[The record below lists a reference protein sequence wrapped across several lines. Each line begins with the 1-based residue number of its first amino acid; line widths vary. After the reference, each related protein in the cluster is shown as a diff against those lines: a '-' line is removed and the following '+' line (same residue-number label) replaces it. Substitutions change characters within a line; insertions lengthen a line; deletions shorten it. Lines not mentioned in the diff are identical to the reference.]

1 MQVHQD
7 RKQPGDSRMARNQ
20 VQQVGAGA
28 TDTLQVGHPHR
39 NRQLEYRSKENSAD
53 SCLALIQQQ
62 EVGAGADTLLVVEH
76 LHRNRC

>member
-7 RKQPGDSRMARNQ
+7 RKQPGHSRMARNQ
-20 VQQVGAGA
+20 VQQVGA
-28 TDTLQVGHPHR
+28 TDTLQVGRPHR

-53 SCLALIQQQ
+53 SWLARIQQ